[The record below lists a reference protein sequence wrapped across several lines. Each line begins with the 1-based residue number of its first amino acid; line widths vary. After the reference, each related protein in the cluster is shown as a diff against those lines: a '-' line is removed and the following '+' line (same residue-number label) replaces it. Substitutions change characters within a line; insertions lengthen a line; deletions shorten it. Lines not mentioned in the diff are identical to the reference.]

1 MVSCGNQGIKQSE
14 SHQKKEYELVV
25 AKQLRGGEV
34 QSTFHA
40 DSLQVV
46 VEPLRV
52 NRKRLN
58 DYQWVHSQLVARGPS
73 LSSKILP

>member
-25 AKQLRGGEV
+25 AKQLHGGEV

-40 DSLQVV
+40 DSLQIV

-58 DYQWVHSQLVARGPS
+58 DYQ
-73 LSSKILP
+73 